1 MVTAL
6 VACDVATDPGG
17 DGGFSVVT
25 SFYPLAF
32 VAERLGGN
40 CVEVTDLTPP
50 GVEPHDLELTPD
62 GVAVIATADVVLY
75 LGGGFQP
82 GVEDAIGEAEG
93 RTVDLLRSV
102 PTLPNAEQEEDA
114 PAVDPHVWLDPVR
127 FETIASEVERIL
139 TAVDLP
145 ASCGIGDRGVD
156 LRNDLEALDER
167 FREGLAGCRLDV
179 FVTAHAAFG
188 YLADAYGLRQEA
200 ITGLEPDAEPDP
212 QRLAEIA
219 EIVRRER
226 VEVIFTEELVA
237 PDVAETIAAETGAR
251 TAVLATGEGLPD
263 EQRSAGEDYLSLMGR
278 NLDALRDA
286 LDCA

>member
-1 MVTAL
+1 MVSAL
-6 VACDVATDPGG
+6 AGCDGAADAGG

-32 VAERLGGN
+32 VTERVGGN
-40 CVEVTDLTPP
+40 CVDVTDLTPP

-62 GVAVIATADVVLY
+62 GVAAIATADVVLY

-82 GVEDAIGEAEG
+82 GVEDAIDEADG
-93 RTVDLLRSV
+93 TTVDLLRSV
-102 PTLPNAEQEEDA
+102 PTLPNAEDEDDA

-127 FETIASEVERIL
+127 FAAVASEVETLL
-139 TAVDLP
+139 TAADLP
-145 ASCGIGDRGVD
+145 ASCAIGDRGAD
-156 LRNDLEALDER
+156 LRSDLEALDER

-179 FVTAHAAFG
+179 FVTAHAAFA

-200 ITGLEPDAEPDP
+200 ITGLEPEAEPDP

-219 EIVRRER
+219 EIVRREQ
-226 VEVIFTEELVA
+226 VDVIFTEELVA

-251 TAVLATGEGLPD
+251 TAVLATIEGLPD
-263 EQRSAGEDYLSLMGR
+263 EERSAGEDYLSLMGR